1 MVKLYVN
8 GTELTNFIFSTPYK
22 DTIDDELDQTNFQIK
37 STTRKYFNKNDKI
50 RYWLYVPKDNTNY
63 TLIDKTLCL
72 FDYVETFEGDY
83 YLYQLT
89 CLSPTKLLENLII
102 NGLASTQANA
112 GTPFENLK
120 AQFNSVLERIN
131 KILEIELGNISLS
144 MIDNTNVNTLGS
156 VGSNDFLW
164 DGQQTIRE
172 ILQDICDK
180 ADCLITGVDFEI
192 TNQNISSITLQIV
205 KREKVGNVIL
215 QSNKDIDGG
224 GLNAISNKVKGLSI
238 HRDSNFDYC
247 NIVSLIKNAVCKDN
261 IQQTYLPPRNDD
273 LTIDDASDWHI
284 LTDEP
289 IYSLN
294 QVIMFMPMQASVYKW
309 NYNTSQQQWVR
320 TGIEVTYGITILI
333 PVDLTNYIVEKDVF
347 DAMSLTEQS
356 KHLYFKRGEKG
367 IYGLYKKY
375 KSGLTGLFSNTAL
388 ENIVMDLP
396 QSYINH
402 YENGNNVIDWREIG
416 NPSVLY
422 LDGGVVKKYNNAI
435 VSDDGTIKE
444 NAISYYQGI
453 QEPSGSN
460 PHNNLNDFINSN
472 WFKSALFSVNY
483 QPYTDTVVKLEKNIP
498 LTSIQPSGQIIRN
511 DKNLSV
517 LKNQNDRTIDAE
529 KYYKSQQ
536 ALINRLGNEEMTL
549 DIMFNTSDLADYYE
563 SPTTYDKAFYDL
575 GDILKLNW
583 VRDAGVLGDAIG
595 KKYTLTQREIEA
607 FGEEFIKARL
617 TFSFGYNAS
626 NSAINVNRDKRL
638 YGIPLNNYID
648 RYTIIPRPNNKN
660 YTKIAVYCYDDFT
673 SGASF
678 YGGWFILD
686 LTKVG
691 DSSKPDRVARCYDN
705 YSVGISRTK
714 YSSTIVNIGIRYA
727 GTNGNLGSVEF
738 RLLTDSD
745 YNSISISDYSRL
757 PYIDGYSI
765 LNNIGDRVLWSNFN
779 KDKMERLVFVIK
791 P

>member
-50 RYWLYVPKDNTNY
+50 RYWLYVSKDNTNY
-63 TLIDKTLCL
+63 TLIDKTFCL

-102 NGLASTQANA
+102 NGLASTQSNA

-144 MIDNTNVNTLGS
+144 MIDYTNVNLLS
-156 VGSNDFLW
+156 SYSSNDFLW

-180 ADCLITGVDFEI
+180 ADCLITGVDFGI

-215 QSNKDIDGG
+215 QSNKDISGG

-261 IQQTYLPPRNDD
+261 IQQTYLPARNDD
-273 LTIDDASDWHI
+273 LTIDDSADWHI

-294 QVIMFMPMQASVYKW
+294 KVVVL
-309 NYNTSQQQWVR
+309 VR
-320 TGIEVTYGITILI
+320 MRCYYDYGNVNPQSPATATWIYLF
-333 PVDLTNYIVEKDVF
+333 PVDITSYIVEKDVF
-347 DAMSLTEQS
+347 DAMSLSQQS
-356 KHLYFKRGEKG
+356 KRLYFKRGEKG

-375 KSGLTGLFSNTAL
+375 KSGLTGLFSNTAIYNIMQDIGNYGMSNSL
-388 ENIVMDLP
+388 IYPYIENADAPFIQVESDSNYVNRKGGTTTNNGITYHYEDIVKSHENNNGGMDLFVR
-396 QSYINH
+396 N
-402 YENGNNVIDWREIG
+402 EDD
-416 NPSVLY
+416 L
-422 LDGGVVKKYNNAI
+422 KKC
-435 VSDDGTIKE
+435 
-444 NAISYYQGI
+444 
-453 QEPSGSN
+453 
-460 PHNNLNDFINSN
+460 
-472 WFKSALFSVNY
+472 LFSINY
-483 QPYTDTVVKLEKNIP
+483 QPYTDTVVKLEKDIP
-498 LTSIQPSGQIIRN
+498 ITSIQPSGLIIRN
-511 DKNLSV
+511 DKNLSI

-563 SPTTYDKAFYDL
+563 NPTTYDKAFYDL

-583 VRDAGVLGDAIG
+583 VRDASALWDAIG

-607 FGEEFIKARL
+607 YGEEFIKARL

-660 YTKIAVYCYDDFT
+660 YTKLAVYCYDDFT

-727 GTNGNLGSVEF
+727 GVNGNLGSVEF

-745 YNSISISDYSRL
+745 FNSISISDYSRL
-757 PYIDGYSI
+757 PYIDGYST
-765 LNNIGDRVLWSNFN
+765 LDNIGDRVLWSNFN

>member
-50 RYWLYVPKDNTNY
+50 RYWLYVSKNNTNY
-63 TLIDKTLCL
+63 TLIDKTMCL

-144 MIDNTNVNTLGS
+144 MIDSTNVNTLGS

-215 QSNKDIDGG
+215 QSNKDISGG
-224 GLNAISNKVKGLSI
+224 GLNAISDKVKGLSI

-247 NIVSLIKNAVCKDN
+247 NITSLVKNAVCKDN
-261 IQQTYLPPRNDD
+261 IQQTYLPARNDD

-294 QVIMFMPMQASVYKW
+294 QVIALKPLKLTYVYYYGNNMEQKQAD
-309 NYNTSQQQWVR
+309 YNN
-320 TGIEVTYGITILI
+320 GLPAEYMYY
-333 PVDLTNYIVEKDVF
+333 PVDITSYIVEKDVF

-375 KSGLTGLFSNTAL
+375 KSGNSGLISQTALYNIFMNATTTSLPINENNVWSWRNCANAPFLVGTSSDYNMQNHTTPTTLFPFTISRDGVAHASNIYGYSATSVGDSDVLKQCLFS
-388 ENIVMDLP
+388 I
-396 QSYINH
+396 
-402 YENGNNVIDWREIG
+402 
-416 NPSVLY
+416 
-422 LDGGVVKKYNNAI
+422 
-435 VSDDGTIKE
+435 
-444 NAISYYQGI
+444 
-453 QEPSGSN
+453 
-460 PHNNLNDFINSN
+460 
-472 WFKSALFSVNY
+472 NY
-483 QPYTDTVVKLEKNIP
+483 QPYTDTVVKLEKDIP
-498 LTSIQPSGQIIRN
+498 ITSIQPSGQIIRN

-536 ALINRLGNEEMTL
+536 ALINRLGNEELTL

-607 FGEEFIKARL
+607 YGEEFIKARL

-660 YTKIAVYCYDDFT
+660 YTKLAVYCYDDFT

-691 DSSKPDRVARCYDN
+691 NSSSPDRVARCYDN

-727 GTNGNLGSVEF
+727 GVNGNLGSVEF

-745 YNSISISDYSRL
+745 FNSISISDYSRL
-757 PYIDGYSI
+757 PYIDGYST
-765 LNNIGDRVLWSNFN
+765 LDNIGDRVLWSNFN